1 MKTSDFDRATTL
13 AQRLLNPITLILK
26 RLLPDYAE
34 AQLKDDQTR
43 NLIVKQA
50 DALLLAEVPAAA
62 LIPQSAR
69 QRLIRRVLDW
79 LLDDLLLPETKDAQP
94 SAALVFAGSTDMRTP
109 DADAA
114 DGGEQ
119 KKSTGTPLGVR
130 SITVQLTANADETE
144 IKHAAE
150 SVVPA
155 WEVQKLDD
163 ELPGFYT
170 LRPPRDMQPTVSEA
184 WDLAYRLSGMPGI
197 EQAEPAIRQLPDVPE
212 KTQPPA
218 GVAAAGVIDFV
229 RYFGMQD
236 HDVSETKTNAAWSL
250 ELIDAEKVWTDG
262 NEGLGVFIG
271 HVDTGYTRHPEIL
284 QNIRADLGYDTW
296 DDDPNP
302 LDDLDPSLW
311 DAIRSKMPVANPGHG
326 TATASVIA
334 SPRGWQTP
342 QHGPE
347 PVCGAAPRASIIPIR
362 ATPSVVI
369 LPTGSLEEVARGIL
383 KAVHSGA
390 KVISMSLGS
399 PWGARE
405 LELAV
410 QTALDRGVIVCAAA
424 GNVVLAESWL
434 TAVTY
439 PAAYPGVIAVA
450 GCDYHG
456 RPWRDSCR
464 GKEVVITAPGTD
476 VWRATAE
483 GKGALWWSNIVYS
496 TGQGSG
502 TSFAVA
508 TVAGIAACWLNY
520 WGGWEQLLKEFGG
533 KGHEREIPE
542 AFLACLRQHKA
553 TSVNIPSSKPQDLED
568 YPHFDSRDF
577 GRGIINVPELLKVD
591 PRQALAQASSQP
603 AAAAVSQDD
612 TPEILFELQR
622 QFGVNL
628 EELTQVLSDDLGV
641 QRDALPEFLRQY
653 GRELLHHV
661 AASTS
666 IRSRLYHQ
674 LTRARHLP
682 SAHDGAAATI
692 AAAPFSEERLDA
704 QLILRGS
711 HSLAEKIR

>member
-1 MKTSDFDRATTL
+1 MKSSDFDRATSL
-13 AQRLLNPITLILK
+13 AQRLLKPITLILK
-26 RLLPDYAE
+26 RLLPNFGE
-34 AQLKDDQTR
+34 AQLKNEKTR
-43 NLIVKQA
+43 NIIVKQA
-50 DALLLAEVPAAA
+50 DTLLIAEIPAAA
-62 LIPQSAR
+62 LVPQSAR
-69 QRLIRRVLDW
+69 QRLIRHVLDW
-79 LLDDLLLPETKDAQP
+79 LLDDLLLPETEDAQP
-94 SAALVFAGSTDMRTP
+94 LAALIFAGANDMRTP
-109 DADAA
+109 EVDAA
-114 DGGEQ
+114 DDGEQ

-130 SITVQLTANADETE
+130 SITVQLTTDADEANM
-144 IKHAAE
+144 KQAAE

-163 ELPGFYT
+163 DLPGFYT

-184 WDLAYRLSGMPGI
+184 WNLAYRLSRMSGI
-197 EQAEPAIRQLPDVPE
+197 KQAEPAIRQLPHIPE
-212 KTQPPA
+212 KTQPPS
-218 GVAAAGVIDFV
+218 GVAAAGAIDFV
-229 RYFGMQD
+229 RYFGMQ
-236 HDVSETKTNAAWSL
+236 HHNVPQTKTDAEWSL
-250 ELIDAEKVWTDG
+250 KLIGAEEVWTTG
-262 NEGLGVFIG
+262 KEGHGVLVG
-271 HVDTGYTRHPEIL
+271 HVDTGYTPHPEIIG
-284 QNIRADLGYDTW
+284 NIRADLGYDTW
-296 DDDPNP
+296 DDDANP

-334 SPRGWQTP
+334 SPRGWQIS
-342 QHGPE
+342 QNGQN
-347 PVCGAAPRASIIPIR
+347 PVCGTAPQANIIPIR

-410 QTALDRGVIVCAAA
+410 QTALNRGVIVCAAA

-483 GKGALWWSNIVYS
+483 ARGALWWSNIVYS

-508 TVAGIAACWLNY
+508 TVAGIAACWLNH

-542 AFLACLRQHKA
+542 AFLACLRQHEA
-553 TSVNIPSSKPQDLED
+553 TPVNIPSPKPQDIED
-568 YPHFDSRDF
+568 YPDFDPNHF
-577 GRGIINVPELLKVD
+577 GRGIINVPQLLKVD
-591 PRQALAQASSQP
+591 PRQALAQASAQP

-612 TPEILFELQR
+612 TSEILFELQR
-622 QFGVNL
+622 QFGVNI
-628 EELTQVLSDDLGV
+628 EELIRVLSDDLGV
-641 QRDALPEFLRQY
+641 QPDALPEFLLQY

-674 LTRARHLP
+674 LTRARQLP
-682 SAHDGAAATI
+682 SAPDS
-692 AAAPFSEERLDA
+692 AAAPIPEQRLAA
-704 QLILRGS
+704 QLVLRSS
-711 HSLAEKIR
+711 HSLTEKIAHGD